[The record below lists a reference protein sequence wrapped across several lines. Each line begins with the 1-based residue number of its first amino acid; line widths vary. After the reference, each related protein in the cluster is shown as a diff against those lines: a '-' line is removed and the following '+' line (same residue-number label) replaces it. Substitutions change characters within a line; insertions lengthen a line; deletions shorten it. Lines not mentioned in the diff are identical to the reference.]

1 MVQSVDV
8 LFPVIVFVDYG
19 TYSVAKDVHELDRQ
33 TYETRLHG
41 ELVCIQD
48 GLGKVWVW
56 NSADARTAVLEGF
69 ELTPR
74 SVGDILEA
82 RNTRV
87 VAVVNRSLARRLIS
101 KLWANYT

>member
-1 MVQSVDV
+1 MIQSKDV
-8 LFPVIVFVDYG
+8 LFPVIVFVDDG
-19 TYSVAKDVHELDRQ
+19 TYSVVKDVHELDRQ
-33 TYETRLHG
+33 TYEIRLHG

-74 SVGDILEA
+74 TVGDILEA
-82 RNTRV
+82 RNTHV
-87 VAVVNRSLARRLIS
+87 VETANRSLARNLIS
-101 KLWANYT
+101 KLWSN